1 MKVKIITRHAV
12 ANYGSILQ
20 AFATQKAIEKLGY
33 DSEIINYIR
42 YDEQGKNISDT
53 MLRRNKKWNRNFIT
67 RFIYKLLQTPVYN
80 GSYKKFAKFRKG
92 FLNESNVL
100 YSCDEDLKELPD
112 ADVYCTGSDQV
123 WGKIGNVDYDKNYF
137 LDFVPEGKKCISY
150 ASSFGKSQIS
160 NELINNLNNLLKKYS
175 HITVRED
182 SAVELLKKMNMNS
195 SQVLDPTL
203 LLNRSEWE
211 DVINNTLKSKDY
223 VLIYQL
229 HEDKKLEKYAQE
241 FAKKVNKPLIRI
253 SISLLYKF
261 KSGKLAYL
269 PTPNEFLEYF
279 KNCEYVITDSFHA
292 TVFSIIFNKKFVD
305 ILPLGT
311 GTRIVSL
318 LKLLG
323 LEKRIVNDYNDFS
336 LIGKDI
342 EYNEINRRLE
352 AERKKS
358 INILN
363 DIIKN

>member
-20 AFATQKAIEKLGY
+20 AFATQKAVEKLGY
-33 DSEIINYIR
+33 ESEIINYVR
-42 YDEQGKNISDT
+42 YDEQGKNISNT
-53 MLRRNKKWNRNFIT
+53 MLRRNKKWNKNFIT
-67 RFIYKLLQTPVYN
+67 RFIYRLLQTPVYN
-80 GSYKKFAKFRKG
+80 GSYKKFAKFRKD
-92 FLNESNVL
+92 FLKESNVL
-100 YSCDEDLKELPD
+100 YSCDEDLKKLPE

-123 WGKIGNVDYDKNYF
+123 WGKIGNVEYDKNYF
-137 LDFVPEGKKCISY
+137 LNFVPKNKKCISY
-150 ASSFGKSQIS
+150 ASSFGKSKIS
-160 NELINNLNNLLKKYS
+160 DELIKNLPVLLEKYS

-182 SAVELLKKMNMNS
+182 SAVELLKKMNINS
-195 SQVLDPTL
+195 QQVLDPTL
-203 LLNRSEWE
+203 LLSRSEWE
-211 DVINNTLKSKDY
+211 EVIKNNLNCKDY

-229 HEDKKLEKYAQE
+229 HEDKKLEKYAEE

-253 SISLLYKF
+253 SISLLYKL

-305 ILPLGT
+305 ILPSGT

-323 LEKRIVNDYNDFS
+323 LEKRIVSDYNDFS
-336 LIGKDI
+336 LIGKEI
-342 EYNEINRRLE
+342 EYNDVNKKLDI
-352 AERKKS
+352 EREKS
-358 INILN
+358 ISILN
-363 DIIKN
+363 QIIKD